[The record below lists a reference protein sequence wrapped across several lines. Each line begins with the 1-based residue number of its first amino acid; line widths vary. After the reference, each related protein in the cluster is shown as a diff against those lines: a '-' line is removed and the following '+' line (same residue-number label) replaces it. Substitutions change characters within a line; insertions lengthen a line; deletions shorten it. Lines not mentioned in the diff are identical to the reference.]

1 MNRRSPLKTA
11 DLVYIAICAV
21 VLAVCSWISIPTAI
35 PFTMQTFGVFCVLLI
50 LGGKRGTIAIV
61 VFLLLGAIGLPVFA
75 GFTGGIGVIL
85 GTTGG
90 YMLGFII
97 MGLFFWLAEAI
108 QLKDNTR
115 AAAAALRIAV
125 LVIGLAACY
134 AFGTAWFMSV
144 YAKQT
149 GTIGLGTALTWC
161 VLPFILPDLIK
172 LAVAFPISAR
182 ISKAIR
188 LK

>member
-1 MNRRSPLKTA
+1 MNRRSPLKTT

-75 GFTGGIGVIL
+75 GFTGGIGIIL

-90 YMLGFII
+90 CFSGWQKPSSLRTTPAQQPR
-97 MGLFFWLAEAI
+97 LF
-108 QLKDNTR
+108 
-115 AAAAALRIAV
+115 ALQ
-125 LVIGLAACY
+125 C
-134 AFGTAWFMSV
+134 W
-144 YAKQT
+144 
-149 GTIGLGTALTWC
+149 
-161 VLPFILPDLIK
+161 
-172 LAVAFPISAR
+172 
-182 ISKAIR
+182 
-188 LK
+188 